1 VADTLKPHIVA
12 VLAGIWSLERVLF
25 AGAGWDFAT
34 LWLSA
39 VGKQVLR
46 CACDPKMLGRGRSKL
61 IDNGKDRR
69 APHRQYGAPHPSS
82 LDSLV
87 LVLVLES
94 YLILLLLHLDILT
107 IHIV

>member
-12 VLAGIWSLERVLF
+12 VLAGIWSLEQVLF

-69 APHRQYGAPHPSS
+69 APRSSS
-82 LDSLV
+82 LDSLDS

-94 YLILLLLHLDILT
+94 YLIPLLLHLEILT